1 MSFFDFGENNTRTL
15 FNFLQDALAKNNEFE
30 IRFGK
35 FYQNKSNRTAF
46 DSNVDI
52 ENFYSLKRMF
62 DGQKTQKNIKNTKE
76 FIYKRDRAS
85 VKRIID
91 LSDNSET
98 FMLKQNLRNYDIYD
112 YDLRMSVSFERSNG
126 IKIENGE
133 EYELVR
139 NKSRTSYILPFGS
152 FDLTIVVQ
160 EDKFNKIQTK
170 YEVELEINKMQSE
183 DFNGTGEKRHLI
195 MQYLMVILQNRQE
208 NFYVIP
214 GNERRRV
221 VSEYRDLVKN
231 NYFIGAQPETLHK
244 EKISNLYKQQYSVT
258 DKADGDRAFMF
269 IDKAGSVYFI
279 DNNLYKI
286 YQTNVKSCKQNED
299 ENENDNNSECSD
311 KMYYSTIIDGELV
324 RHNNQIHFLSFDC
337 LFYNGKDLRGQT
349 KYDLKTRLNR
359 LNHIVKT
366 LSESHFYKI
375 SVKHYYFGNVF
386 SGSKQI
392 LDSVSEKEYEND
404 GLIFTPVNEPYPLVK
419 KWTSLLKWKP
429 AEMNTID
436 FYAVKMTNV
445 EDGRDISKWQLYVQG
460 EVNSSVRQGSNEP
473 VKNKTTTVLF
483 DIEKLC
489 GQNTESRLVTYETS
503 FSDSLIDSTTGE
515 SYKTNTVIE
524 FRWDSAQLMFVPL
537 RTRWDKTV
545 NPRKH
550 GNFSKVACDIWNNI
564 NNPVEKDY
572 LLKFYTNSKNNSSEK
587 NGDFFFETM
596 RRFHNKVK
604 EYLYNKYSKNAGSL
618 LELCSGKGGDIH
630 KWVFNNIKNVYGY
643 DISERNITECKRR
656 FDQLQSKTNFDYKF
670 SKLDLT
676 RDDGYEIIYKNTSTM
691 FDVVCCQFGIHYF
704 FESEK
709 RVENIV
715 KILETSL
722 KNSGYFIIT
731 FMDNKQLDK
740 LFGEKDLVSYDEDG
754 EIIYLLEKTVNP
766 GSVYGNRLKIT
777 LNGNNI
783 LGEGSD
789 EWIIDFDNFKA
800 IMEEKGYTCVET
812 ELFENLYN
820 PKISGMEFK
829 RCERD
834 ISFLNRYCVFQK
846 NNNQENCKLIPH
858 IEQNFDISGLTQFNF
873 ETIDLHQK
881 NMSVYKVNSLYN
893 IIDMINCI
901 EYKYYK
907 NCIRDDSLDDTP
919 DKTFPKI
926 QKIFDDLNINYIP
939 IFIKD
944 PLEFSEYYIGKKNL
958 YFTYHRHVVE
968 RRISNLETRISNV
981 ETEFEQLEYNN
992 WYIIMHNECLLF
1004 DKPIETETPIETPIE
1019 TATET
1024 LIESPI
1030 ETPIES
1036 QKTIETRNDKSMDKK
1051 KIIYEKYK
1059 SLVQSN
1065 AKMTIKVLKELLE
1078 EIGLKTSGKKEE
1090 LQKRLEEYFV
1100 KD

>member
-15 FNFLQDALAKNNEFE
+15 FNFLQEALAKNNEFE

-35 FYQNKSNRTAF
+35 FYQNKSNRTSF

-62 DGQKTQKNIKNTKE
+62 DGQKIQKNIKNTKE

-98 FMLKQNLRNYDIYD
+98 VMLKQNLRNYDIYD
-112 YDLRMSVSFERSNG
+112 YDLRMSVSFERTNG

-133 EYELVR
+133 RYELVR

-152 FDLTIVVQ
+152 FDLSIVVQ

-170 YEVELEINKMQSE
+170 YEVEMEINKMQSE
-183 DFNGTGEKRHLI
+183 LI

-269 IDKAGSVYFI
+269 IDKVGSVYFI
-279 DNNLYKI
+279 DNNLNKI
-286 YQTNVKSCKQNED
+286 YKTNVKSCKQNED
-299 ENENDNNSECSD
+299 QNDTNSECSD
-311 KMYYSTIIDGELV
+311 GSLYYSTIIDGELV

-337 LFYNGKDLRGQT
+337 LFYNGKDLRGQS

-366 LSESHFYKI
+366 LSESQFYKI

-386 SGSKQI
+386 SGSKHI
-392 LDSVSEKEYEND
+392 LDSVSEKFYEND

-419 KWTSLLKWKP
+419 KWVGLLKWKP
-429 AEMNTID
+429 AELNTID
-436 FYAVKMTNV
+436 FYAVKMSNV
-445 EDGRDISKWQLYVQG
+445 EDGTFKWQLYVQG
-460 EVNSSVRQGSNEP
+460 EVPKSNEYE
-473 VKNKTTTVLF
+473 KNKTTTVLF
-483 DIEKLC
+483 DIQKLC

-503 FSDSLIDSTTGE
+503 FSDSLIDPTTDE

-524 FRWDSAQLMFVPL
+524 FRWDSNQLMFVPL

-604 EYLYNKYSKNAGSL
+604 EYLYNKYAKNAGFL
-618 LELCSGKGGDIH
+618 LELCSGKGGDMH

-643 DISERNITECKRR
+643 DISERNIAECKRR
-656 FDQLQSKTNFDYKF
+656 FAQLQLQTKTNFDYNF

-676 RDDGYEIIYKNTSTM
+676 RDDGYEIIYKNTCTSSSVNCQEGTK

-709 RVENIV
+709 SVENIV

-722 KNSGYFIIT
+722 KNSGYFIVT

-740 LFGEKDLVSYDEDG
+740 LFGQRDIVSYEEDG
-754 EIIYLLEKTVNP
+754 EIIYLLEKTLNP

-800 IMEEKGYTCVET
+800 IMGEKGYTCVET

-820 PKISGMEFK
+820 PEISGMEFK

-846 NNNQENCKLIPH
+846 NNNQENNLQKQFIPH

-881 NMSVYKVNSLYN
+881 NTSVYKINSLYN

-907 NCIRDDSLDDTP
+907 NCIQDESLDDTP
-919 DKTFPKI
+919 DKTFPRI

-944 PLEFSEYYIGKKNL
+944 PLDFSEYFIGKKNL

-968 RRISNLETRISNV
+968 RRVQNQAESNI
-981 ETEFEQLEYNN
+981 ETEMEQLEYNN

-1004 DKPIETETPIETPIE
+1004 DKPKSTENIIETENQ
-1019 TATET
+1019 
-1024 LIESPI
+1024 IES

-1036 QKTIETRNDKSMDKK
+1036 KIPIESEMPIESETPVESEKSLDKK
-1051 KIIYEKYK
+1051 KLIYEKYNG
-1059 SLVQSN
+1059 LLQSN
-1065 AKMTIKVLKELLE
+1065 TKMTIKIIKELLE
-1078 EIGLKTSGKKEE
+1078 EIGLKTYGKKEE
-1090 LQKRLEEYFV
+1090 LQKRLEEYFTS
-1100 KD
+1100 

>member
-1 MSFFDFGENNTRTL
+1 
-15 FNFLQDALAKNNEFE
+15 
-30 IRFGK
+30 
-35 FYQNKSNRTAF
+35 
-46 DSNVDI
+46 
-52 ENFYSLKRMF
+52 
-62 DGQKTQKNIKNTKE
+62 
-76 FIYKRDRAS
+76 
-85 VKRIID
+85 
-91 LSDNSET
+91 
-98 FMLKQNLRNYDIYD
+98 
-112 YDLRMSVSFERSNG
+112 
-126 IKIENGE
+126 
-133 EYELVR
+133 
-139 NKSRTSYILPFGS
+139 
-152 FDLTIVVQ
+152 
-160 EDKFNKIQTK
+160 
-170 YEVELEINKMQSE
+170 
-183 DFNGTGEKRHLI
+183 
-195 MQYLMVILQNRQE
+195 
-208 NFYVIP
+208 
-214 GNERRRV
+214 
-221 VSEYRDLVKN
+221 
-231 NYFIGAQPETLHK
+231 
-244 EKISNLYKQQYSVT
+244 LYKQQYSVT

-279 DNNLYKI
+279 DNNLAKI

-299 ENENDNNSECSD
+299 QNDTNSECSD
-311 KMYYSTIIDGELV
+311 ESLMYYSTIIDGEIV

-349 KYDLKTRLNR
+349 KYYLKTRLNR

-386 SGSKQI
+386 SGSKHI
-392 LDSVSEKEYEND
+392 LDSVSEKFYEND

-419 KWTSLLKWKP
+419 KWTGLLKWKP

-436 FYAVKMTNV
+436 FYAVKMTNNGNNGNNENV
-445 EDGRDISKWQLYVQG
+445 GDSKWQLYVQG
-460 EVNSSVRQGSNEP
+460 EVPRSNETE
-473 VKNKTTTVLF
+473 KNKTTTVLF

-489 GQNTESRLVTYETS
+489 GQNTESRLVTYETL

-524 FRWDSAQLMFVPL
+524 FRWDSAKLMFVPL
-537 RTRWDKTV
+537 RTRCDKTV

-618 LELCSGKGGDIH
+618 LELCSGKGGDMH

-656 FDQLQSKTNFDYKF
+656 FDQLQTKTNFNYKF

-722 KNSGYFIIT
+722 KNSGYFVIT

-740 LFGEKDLVSYDEDG
+740 LFGEKDLVSYDENG

-783 LGEGSD
+783 LGEGSE

-820 PKISGMEFK
+820 QKISGMEFK

-846 NNNQENCKLIPH
+846 NNNQENLQKQLIPH

-881 NMSVYKVNSLYN
+881 NINVYKVNSLYN

-907 NCIRDDSLDDTP
+907 NCIRDDSLDNTP

-944 PLEFSEYYIGKKNL
+944 PLDFSEYYIGKKNL

-968 RRISNLETRISNV
+968 RRISNLESSI
-981 ETEFEQLEYNN
+981 ETEIEQLEYNN

-1004 DKPIETETPIETPIE
+1004 DKPKTTETPMELEKLIEPETPKTTETPIELEKLIEPETPK
-1019 TATET
+1019 TTET
-1024 LIESPI
+1024 SME
-1030 ETPIES
+1030 
-1036 QKTIETRNDKSMDKK
+1036 KSMDKK
-1051 KIIYEKYK
+1051 KLIYEKYNG
-1059 SLVQSN
+1059 LLQSN
-1065 AKMTIKVLKELLE
+1065 AKMTIKVIKELLE

-1090 LQKRLEEYFV
+1090 LQKRLQEYF
-1100 KD
+1100 DC